1 MATKKN
7 TFTNAT
13 ALTAVC
19 DLLKTLTDEQIAEVV
34 PAEAVQDL
42 RDKVARIT
50 ETSQPKAREKRES
63 AATKANKLLAVK
75 AIDAVLNAQ
84 KPVDWKYL
92 AERVNGM
99 TSSQKAVEVM
109 KHALATEKI
118 ERVQI
123 KGKVYYQQAG
133 ISDAEEEVA

>member
-7 TFTNAT
+7 AFTNAT
-13 ALTAVC
+13 AMTAVNAI
-19 DLLKTLTDEQIAEVV
+19 LATLTDEQIAEVV
-34 PAEAVQDL
+34 PSDQVQDL
-42 RDKVARIT
+42 RDKVAHIT
-50 ETSQPKAREKRES
+50 ETAQPKAREKRES
-63 AATKANKLLAVK
+63 AATKANKQLAVK
-75 AIDAVLNAQ
+75 AIEAVLNAQ

-133 ISDAEEEVA
+133 ISDTEEAA